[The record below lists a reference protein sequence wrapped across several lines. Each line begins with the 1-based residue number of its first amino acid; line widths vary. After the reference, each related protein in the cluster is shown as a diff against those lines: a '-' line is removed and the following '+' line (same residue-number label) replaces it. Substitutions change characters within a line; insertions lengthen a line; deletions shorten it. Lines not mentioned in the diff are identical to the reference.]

1 MVDGWGGTFL
11 NCINLQSVQL
21 PNSIKEMY
29 GGTFSGCENL
39 KEIVLPTGLS
49 IIKEYLFQN
58 CKRLSKVTIP
68 HTVSSISRGAFE
80 NCKDLEEVYCYASSV
95 PGNNSQNN
103 PFTGADIQYATL
115 YVPAQSINC
124 YNTAL
129 YWQDFKEIIA
139 IPNYEAKKCA
149 EPKISYSNGKLLFTC
164 DTEGAQFVSEISD
177 TDIKTST
184 EAEIDLS
191 ATYHIIVYATAP
203 DYVNS
208 DVVEATLCWIDQ
220 EPHKD
225 GAINGV
231 AQVGASPILVQNRD
245 GQILIKGVKDGA
257 NISVY
262 AISGQ
267 QIASTESFNG
277 QAVVNTNL
285 STNSVAIVKIGEKSL
300 KVFLK

>member
-1 MVDGWGGTFL
+1 M
-11 NCINLQSVQL
+11 IPSSV
-21 PNSIKEMY
+21 IIVY
-29 GGTFSGCENL
+29 GEAFAGCKN
-39 KEIVLPTGLS
+39 
-49 IIKEYLFQN
+49 
-58 CKRLSKVTIP
+58 
-68 HTVSSISRGAFE
+68 
-80 NCKDLEEVYCYASSV
+80 LEEVYCYAPLV
-95 PGNNSQNN
+95 PRNEIEQWTMGN
-103 PFTGADIQYATL
+103 PFYEADIQYATL
-115 YVPAQSINC
+115 YVPAQAIDS

-149 EPKISYSNGKLLFTC
+149 VPIISYSNGKLLFTC

-177 TDIKTST
+177 TDIKTSN

-191 ATYHIIVYATAP
+191 ATYHITVYATAP

-220 EPHKD
+220 EPKTG

-231 AQVGASPILVQNRD
+231 AQVEASPILIQNTD
-245 GQILIKGVKDGA
+245 NQILIKGVKDGT

-285 STNSVAIVKIGEKSL
+285 LTNSVAIVKVGEKSI
-300 KVFLK
+300 KIFIK